1 MLGFIPV
8 NGVLTGYGL
17 ENPIVNYNPKDI
29 IGIRLLTIPIEDI
42 GFGFGLFL
50 LNIYLFVI
58 IKLQKFI
65 YTLF

>member
-42 GFGFGLFL
+42 GFSLFL
-50 LNIYLFVI
+50 LNIYLFDTI
-58 IKLQKFI
+58 LKKHIN
-65 YTLF
+65 